1 MLKRSN
7 EVRAVPV
14 RALLGVALMPNPS
27 QISCAEDPIYDFD
40 GLRAVPISALARTA
54 SAPGLL
60 QVLAPPV
67 CPPSLQ

>member
-1 MLKRSN
+1 MLKASN
-7 EVRAVPV
+7 EVRAIPV
-14 RALLGVALMPNPS
+14 RALLGVALMPNTS
-27 QISCAEDPIYDFD
+27 QMSCAEDPIYD
-40 GLRAVPISALARTA
+40 GLRAVSIRALARTA